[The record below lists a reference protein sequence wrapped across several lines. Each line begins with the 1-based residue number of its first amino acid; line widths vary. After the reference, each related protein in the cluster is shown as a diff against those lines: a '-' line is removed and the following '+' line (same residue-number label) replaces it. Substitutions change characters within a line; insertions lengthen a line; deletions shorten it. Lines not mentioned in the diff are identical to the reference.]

1 MEKQMNNLQLMSEL
15 RKVSTEL
22 EELKKTTPKLEI
34 MVYSIDGLKLYLNQL
49 LSEGKISRNK
59 VDEINK
65 LL

>member
-1 MEKQMNNLQLMSEL
+1 MSEL